1 MFLLFLQLLPLLH
14 PNLFLLLAG
23 RSKLSLC
30 LIQSR
35 NLLVQRFC
43 LGHGFRLKRG
53 NQGGQASL
61 FHDHAPAEPHIL
73 RLVAPTSPLLLLHA
87 NNDVLANDAPEQGF
101 DLLLRDILQQE

>member
-61 FHDHAPAEPHIL
+61 LHDHAPAEPHVL
-73 RLVAPTSPLLLLHA
+73 RLVAPTSPLHA
-87 NNDVLANDAPEQGF
+87 NDDVLANDAPEQGF